1 MECDKA
7 KELLSAYL
15 DGEVTEKER
24 HLLEEHLDS
33 CKSCRQELEELRR
46 IVGLVA
52 SLPKEAAPEG
62 FAQRTVARLPAPGI
76 GAPERLRKFFL
87 RPRWAFASGALATAA
102 LILIAMSLLY
112 WRGPGVPSVPTLQ
125 PVAKVRSAALETE
138 CGRKEVEVAVT
149 ARVAEK
155 GIVERLAET
164 EIAEEVPS
172 AAEVIALAQAFKEDI
187 LADKKVEELGRI
199 AAPQFARWENEMA
212 AREEQEH
219 KERYKSQFASNFAA
233 NSFVLAK
240 GIVRPQAQFI
250 YLASRDLENA
260 RKELEDILA
269 FAEKNGRR
277 GRALVPI
284 GIAPAGI
291 RARVSRRRSK
301 PRGFA
306 ITVNLTDEEL
316 KQVVEQAIW
325 ADNFITTAIEWPAR
339 AAGRFIAANGPVV
352 EMKLEEEEEAEDKDA
367 EIYFLGVEARKPLSQ
382 TVLILLEEE
391 R

>member
-24 HLLEEHLDS
+24 HLLEEHLAS

-62 FAQRTVARLPAPGI
+62 FAQRTVASLPAPGT

-112 WRGPGVPSVPTLQ
+112 WPGPGVPSVPTLQ
-125 PVAKVRSAALETE
+125 PVAKVRSAAPET
-138 CGRKEVEVAVT
+138 GFVRKGVEVAAPV
-149 ARVAEK
+149 RVAEK
-155 GIVERLAET
+155 GIVDGLAET
-164 EIAEEVPS
+164 EISEEVPS
-172 AAEVIALAQAFKEDI
+172 AAEVIALAGAFREDI
-187 LADKKVEELGRI
+187 LADKKVEELGRV
-199 AAPQFARWENEMA
+199 AAPQFSRWEKEMA
-212 AREEQEH
+212 AREEEER
-219 KERYKSQFASNFAA
+219 KERYKAQSISNSEAY
-233 NSFVLAK
+233 SFVQKENVA
-240 GIVRPQAQFI
+240 GPNAQYI
-250 YLASRDLENA
+250 YLASRNLENA
-260 RKELEDILA
+260 RKEVEDILA
-269 FAEKNGRR
+269 FTEKNGRR

-291 RARVSRRRSK
+291 RAKISRKGPK

-316 KQVVEQAIW
+316 EQVVEQAIW

-339 AAGRFIAANGPVV
+339 PARRMIRRRAYMVNGH
-352 EMKLEEEEEAEDKDA
+352 LEEEKEEKDA
-367 EIYFLGVEARKPLSQ
+367 DAYSVRDEARKPLSQ

>member
-33 CKSCRQELEELRR
+33 CKSCRQEFEELRR

-62 FAQRTVARLPAPGI
+62 FAQRTVASLPAPGT

-125 PVAKVRSAALETE
+125 PVAEVISPAASETRFL
-138 CGRKEVEVAVT
+138 RKEVEVAAPVS
-149 ARVAEK
+149 VAEK
-155 GIVERLAET
+155 RTLERLAET
-164 EIAEEVPS
+164 EISEEIPS
-172 AAEVIALAQAFKEDI
+172 AAEVIALAGAFREDI
-187 LADKKVEELGRI
+187 LAGKKVEELRRI
-199 AAPQFARWENEMA
+199 AAPQFARWEKEMA

-219 KERYKSQFASNFAA
+219 KERYKTQVA
-233 NSFVLAK
+233 NNLKANLFVQEEGLA
-240 GIVRPQAQFI
+240 GPQAQFI
-250 YLASRDLENA
+250 YLVSRDLENA
-260 RKELEDILA
+260 RKEVEDILA
-269 FAEKNGRR
+269 FTEKNGRR

-291 RARVSRRRSK
+291 RARVSRRRSE
-301 PRGFA
+301 PRGFVF
-306 ITVNLTDEEL
+306 TVNLTDEEL
-316 KQVVEQAIW
+316 EQVVEQAIW

-339 AAGRFIAANGPVV
+339 PARRMIRGRAYMVNGH
-352 EMKLEEEEEAEDKDA
+352 LEEEKEDKDA
-367 EIYFLGVEARKPLSQ
+367 ETYFFGVEARKPLSQ

>member
-24 HLLEEHLDS
+24 HLVEEHLDS

-62 FAQRTVARLPAPGI
+62 FAQRTVASLPAPGT
-76 GAPERLRKFFL
+76 GAPERLRKFLL

-112 WRGPGVPSVPTLQ
+112 WPGPGVPSVPTLQ
-125 PVAKVRSAALETE
+125 PVAEVRSAAPET
-138 CGRKEVEVAVT
+138 GFVRKGVEVAATV
-149 ARVAEK
+149 RVAEK
-155 GIVERLAET
+155 GIIDGLAET
-164 EIAEEVPS
+164 EISEEVPS
-172 AAEVIALAQAFKEDI
+172 AAEVIALAGAFREDI
-187 LADKKVEELGRI
+187 LAGKKVEELKRI
-199 AAPQFARWENEMA
+199 AAPQFARWEKEMA
-212 AREEQEH
+212 AREEEER
-219 KERYKSQFASNFAA
+219 KERYKAQSISNSEAY
-233 NSFVLAK
+233 SFVQRENVA
-240 GIVRPQAQFI
+240 GPNAQYI

-260 RKELEDILA
+260 RKEVEDILA
-269 FAEKNGRR
+269 FTEKNGRR

-291 RARVSRRRSK
+291 RAKISRKGSK

-316 KQVVEQAIW
+316 EQVVEQAIW

-339 AAGRFIAANGPVV
+339 PARRMIRGRAYMVNGH
-352 EMKLEEEEEAEDKDA
+352 LEEEKDA
-367 EIYFLGVEARKPLSQ
+367 AAYSVGVEARKPLSQ